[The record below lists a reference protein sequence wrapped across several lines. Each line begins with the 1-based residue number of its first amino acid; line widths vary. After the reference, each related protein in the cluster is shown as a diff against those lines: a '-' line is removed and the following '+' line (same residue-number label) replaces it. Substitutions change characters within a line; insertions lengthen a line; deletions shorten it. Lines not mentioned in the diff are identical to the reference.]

1 MHSEIMN
8 DRLKGFPS
16 HDHVDK
22 SAVMIM
28 TMIMIVTVIM
38 MKTQALT
45 VVQNGPNRKWK
56 KLSLVR

>member
-22 SAVMIM
+22 FAVMIM
-28 TMIMIVTVIM
+28 TMIMIVMVIM
-38 MKTQALT
+38 MKRQA
-45 VVQNGPNRKWK
+45 NEK
-56 KLSLVR
+56 KDDI